1 MKLILLIF
9 LLTFLSC
16 EKKSS
21 NYNMSN
27 VEFAEEMQ
35 TYYFENENMVFSLNA
50 KRMQKETQNINL
62 NISHNF
68 FCIDEDYFYTDSIYK
83 ILDSIFLKLNEQ
95 TFSEIINFSARG
107 SSKLK
112 LRFFFPI
119 IFVLAE
125 TEVSAELSIQITQGV
140 DNPIP
145 IAVVPFSMDSGIV
158 LSEDV
163 AGIVRND
170 LEQVGEFR
178 ALSLSNMISL
188 PDEEQEVFYRDWRIL
203 AQDYLLVGK
212 ILLLYEKF

>member
-27 VEFAEEMQ
+27 FEFAEEMQ

-68 FCIDEDYFYTDSIYK
+68 FCVDEDYFYTDSIYK

-95 TFSEIINFSARG
+95 TFSEIINFSSGVLLDYFEDNNKLSFNIKSNEAVQYVEKDLIHLKNNVVISSPNNRSLHTNNLFWDSYNEVMWTYDSIIVKNIDTIQGRG
-107 SSKLK
+107 CGLFSFDNLNNFKT
-112 LRFFFPI
+112 F
-119 IFVLAE
+119 
-125 TEVSAELSIQITQGV
+125 GV
-140 DNPIP
+140 KGKVN
-145 IAVVPFSMDSGIV
+145 
-158 LSEDV
+158 LED
-163 AGIVRND
+163 
-170 LEQVGEFR
+170 
-178 ALSLSNMISL
+178 
-188 PDEEQEVFYRDWRIL
+188 
-203 AQDYLLVGK
+203 
-212 ILLLYEKF
+212 

>member
-27 VEFAEEMQ
+27 FEFAEEMQ

-95 TFSEIINFSARG
+95 TFSEIINFSSGVLLDYFEDNNKLSFNIKSNEAVQYVEKDLIHLKNNVVISSPNNRSLHTNNLFWDSYNEVMWTYDSIIVKNIDTIQGRG
-107 SSKLK
+107 CGLFSFDNLNNFKT
-112 LRFFFPI
+112 F
-119 IFVLAE
+119 
-125 TEVSAELSIQITQGV
+125 GV
-140 DNPIP
+140 KGKVN
-145 IAVVPFSMDSGIV
+145 
-158 LSEDV
+158 LED
-163 AGIVRND
+163 
-170 LEQVGEFR
+170 
-178 ALSLSNMISL
+178 
-188 PDEEQEVFYRDWRIL
+188 
-203 AQDYLLVGK
+203 
-212 ILLLYEKF
+212 

>member
-21 NYNMSN
+21 NHNMSN

-95 TFSEIINFSARG
+95 TFSEIINFSSGVSLDYFEDNNKLSFNIKSNEAVQYVEKDLIHLKNNVVISSPNNRNLHTNNLFWDSYNQVMWTYDSIIVKNIDTIQGRG
-107 SSKLK
+107 CGLFSFDNLNNFKT
-112 LRFFFPI
+112 F
-119 IFVLAE
+119 
-125 TEVSAELSIQITQGV
+125 GV
-140 DNPIP
+140 KGKVN
-145 IAVVPFSMDSGIV
+145 
-158 LSEDV
+158 LED
-163 AGIVRND
+163 
-170 LEQVGEFR
+170 
-178 ALSLSNMISL
+178 
-188 PDEEQEVFYRDWRIL
+188 
-203 AQDYLLVGK
+203 
-212 ILLLYEKF
+212 

>member
-95 TFSEIINFSARG
+95 TFSEIINFSSG
-107 SSKLK
+107 VLLDYFEDNNK
-112 LRFFFPI
+112 LRFNIKSNEAVQYVEKDLIHLKNNVVISSPNNRSLHTNNLFWDSYNQVMWTYDSI
-119 IFVLAE
+119 IVKNID
-125 TEVSAELSIQITQGV
+125 TIQGRGCGLFSFDNLNNFKTFGV
-140 DNPIP
+140 KGKVN
-145 IAVVPFSMDSGIV
+145 
-158 LSEDV
+158 LED
-163 AGIVRND
+163 
-170 LEQVGEFR
+170 
-178 ALSLSNMISL
+178 
-188 PDEEQEVFYRDWRIL
+188 
-203 AQDYLLVGK
+203 
-212 ILLLYEKF
+212 

>member
-21 NYNMSN
+21 NHNMSN

-95 TFSEIINFSARG
+95 TFSEIINFSSGVLLDYFEDNNKLSFNIKSNEAVQYVEKDLIHLKNNVVISSPNNRNLHTNNLFWDSYNQVMWTYDSIIVKNIDTIQGRG
-107 SSKLK
+107 CGLFSFDNLNNFKT
-112 LRFFFPI
+112 F
-119 IFVLAE
+119 
-125 TEVSAELSIQITQGV
+125 GV
-140 DNPIP
+140 KGKVN
-145 IAVVPFSMDSGIV
+145 
-158 LSEDV
+158 LED
-163 AGIVRND
+163 
-170 LEQVGEFR
+170 
-178 ALSLSNMISL
+178 
-188 PDEEQEVFYRDWRIL
+188 
-203 AQDYLLVGK
+203 
-212 ILLLYEKF
+212 

>member
-1 MKLILLIF
+1 MKLTLLIF

-27 VEFAEEMQ
+27 FEFAEEMQ

-95 TFSEIINFSARG
+95 TFSEIINFSSGVLLDYFEDNNKLSFNIKSNEAVQYVEKDLIHLKNNVVISSPNNRSLHTNNLFWDSYNEVMWTYDSIIVKNIDTIQGRG
-107 SSKLK
+107 CGLFSFDNLNNFKT
-112 LRFFFPI
+112 F
-119 IFVLAE
+119 
-125 TEVSAELSIQITQGV
+125 GV
-140 DNPIP
+140 KGKVN
-145 IAVVPFSMDSGIV
+145 
-158 LSEDV
+158 LED
-163 AGIVRND
+163 
-170 LEQVGEFR
+170 
-178 ALSLSNMISL
+178 
-188 PDEEQEVFYRDWRIL
+188 
-203 AQDYLLVGK
+203 
-212 ILLLYEKF
+212 

>member
-1 MKLILLIF
+1 MKLTLLIF

-27 VEFAEEMQ
+27 FEFAEEMQ

-95 TFSEIINFSARG
+95 TFSEIINFSSGVLLDYFEDNNKLSFNIKSNEAVQYVEKDLIHLKNNVVISSPNNRSLHTNNLFWDSYNQVMWTYDSIIVKNIDTIQGRG
-107 SSKLK
+107 CGLFSFDNLNNFKT
-112 LRFFFPI
+112 F
-119 IFVLAE
+119 
-125 TEVSAELSIQITQGV
+125 GV
-140 DNPIP
+140 KGKVN
-145 IAVVPFSMDSGIV
+145 
-158 LSEDV
+158 LED
-163 AGIVRND
+163 
-170 LEQVGEFR
+170 
-178 ALSLSNMISL
+178 
-188 PDEEQEVFYRDWRIL
+188 
-203 AQDYLLVGK
+203 
-212 ILLLYEKF
+212 

>member
-35 TYYFENENMVFSLNA
+35 TYFFENENMVFSLNA

-95 TFSEIINFSARG
+95 TFSEIINFSSGVLLDYFEDNNKLSFNIKSNEAVQYVEKDLIHLKNNVVISSPNNRSLHTNNLFWDSYNQVMWTYDSIIVKNIDTIQGRG
-107 SSKLK
+107 CGLFS
-112 LRFFFPI
+112 F
-119 IFVLAE
+119 
-125 TEVSAELSIQITQGV
+125 
-140 DNPIP
+140 DNLNNFKTF
-145 IAVVPFSMDSGIV
+145 AVKGKVN
-158 LSEDV
+158 LED
-163 AGIVRND
+163 
-170 LEQVGEFR
+170 
-178 ALSLSNMISL
+178 
-188 PDEEQEVFYRDWRIL
+188 
-203 AQDYLLVGK
+203 
-212 ILLLYEKF
+212 